1 MYSSSRNGFCMYMF
15 QYAELHEVCIGEE
28 RVRRG
33 REVRV
38 WREGWW

>member
-1 MYSSSRNGFCMYMF
+1 MF
-15 QYAELHEVCIGEE
+15 QYAVLHEVCIGEE

-38 WREGWW
+38 GKEGCRW